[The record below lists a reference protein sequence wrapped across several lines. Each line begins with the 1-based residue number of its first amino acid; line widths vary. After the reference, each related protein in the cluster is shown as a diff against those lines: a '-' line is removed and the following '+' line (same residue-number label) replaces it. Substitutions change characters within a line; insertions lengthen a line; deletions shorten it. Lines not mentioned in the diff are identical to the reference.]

1 MRERKIQLTLNGR
14 PVFLVAGDNTT
25 LLNALRE
32 HGITS
37 LKRGCEEGEC
47 GACTVIMN
55 GLPEKSCLILAA
67 EAEGADILTVE
78 GLIKDGRLHP
88 IQQSFID
95 EGAIQC
101 GYCTPGM
108 IMTTYA
114 LLLKNPSPIEEEI
127 KEALSGNLC
136 RCTGYLSIV
145 RAIKKSARRSE
156 ERRVGKDFVSTCTGY
171 LSIVRAI
178 KKSARIMAGRSEGG
192 E

>member
-1 MRERKIQLTLNGR
+1 MRDRKIQLNLNGR
-14 PVFLVAGDNTT
+14 SVSLVAGDNTT
-25 LLNALRE
+25 LLHALRE
-32 HGITS
+32 YGLTS

-55 GLPEKSCLILAA
+55 GLPEKSCLILVA

-108 IMTTYA
+108 VISAHA
-114 LLLKNPSPIEEEI
+114 LLGKKINPSEHEI
-127 KEALSGNLC
+127 KEAMAGNLC
-136 RCTGYLSIV
+136 RCTGYAKI
-145 RAIKKSARRSE
+145 ISAVKNAADIRHG
-156 ERRVGKDFVSTCTGY
+156 GKQ
-171 LSIVRAI
+171 
-178 KKSARIMAGRSEGG
+178 
-192 E
+192 

>member
-1 MRERKIQLTLNGR
+1 MRDRKIQLNLNGR
-14 PVFLVAGDNTT
+14 SVSLVAGDNTT
-25 LLNALRE
+25 LLHALRE
-32 HGITS
+32 YGLTS

-55 GLPEKSCLILAA
+55 GLPEKSCLILVA

-108 IMTTYA
+108 VMTTYA
-114 LLLKNPSPIEEEI
+114 L
-127 KEALSGNLC
+127 
-136 RCTGYLSIV
+136 
-145 RAIKKSARRSE
+145 
-156 ERRVGKDFVSTCTGY
+156 
-171 LSIVRAI
+171 
-178 KKSARIMAGRSEGG
+178 
-192 E
+192 